1 MKINIKFYIQ
11 TKRLVCIPMTKKKTT
26 HEREASELE

>member
-11 TKRLVCIPMTKKKTT
+11 TKRLVCIPMTKKKNNS
-26 HEREASELE
+26 RKRGK